1 MSHKKVSRETQ
12 KGKFM
17 SKRYI
22 FAVSCVLSVLITLS
36 LYSVILT
43 MFGIVLSL
51 NILGLGLVLAML
63 ATISVGTHIFIK
75 MFAKE

>member
-1 MSHKKVSRETQ
+1 
-12 KGKFM
+12 M

-36 LYSVILT
+36 LYSIILT

-51 NILGLGLVLAML
+51 NIIGLGFVLAIL
-63 ATISVGTHIFIK
+63 ATVSIGTHIFIK

>member
-1 MSHKKVSRETQ
+1 
-12 KGKFM
+12 M

-22 FAVSCVLSVLITLS
+22 FAVSCVLSVLTTLS

-51 NILGLGLVLAML
+51 NILGLGLVLAIL
-63 ATISVGTHIFIK
+63 ATVSIGTHIFIK
-75 MFAKE
+75 MFTKE

>member
-1 MSHKKVSRETQ
+1 
-12 KGKFM
+12 M

-22 FAVSCVLSVLITLS
+22 FAVSCVLSILITLS

-51 NILGLGLVLAML
+51 NILGLGFLLVIL
-63 ATISVGTHIFIK
+63 ATVSIGTHIFIK

>member
-1 MSHKKVSRETQ
+1 
-12 KGKFM
+12 M

-22 FAVSCVLSVLITLS
+22 FAVSFVLSVLITLS

-51 NILGLGLVLAML
+51 DILGLGLVLAIL
-63 ATISVGTHIFIK
+63 ATVSIGTHIFIK

>member
-1 MSHKKVSRETQ
+1 
-12 KGKFM
+12 M

-36 LYSVILT
+36 LYSIILT

-51 NILGLGLVLAML
+51 NIIGLGFVLAIL
-63 ATISVGTHIFIK
+63 ATVSVGTHIFIK
-75 MFAKE
+75 MFTKE

>member
-1 MSHKKVSRETQ
+1 
-12 KGKFM
+12 M

-51 NILGLGLVLAML
+51 NIIGLGFVLAML
-63 ATISVGTHIFIK
+63 ATVSIGTYIFIK

>member
-1 MSHKKVSRETQ
+1 
-12 KGKFM
+12 M

-51 NILGLGLVLAML
+51 NIIGLGLVLAIL
-63 ATISVGTHIFIK
+63 ATVSIGTHIFIK

>member
-1 MSHKKVSRETQ
+1 
-12 KGKFM
+12 M

-43 MFGIVLSL
+43 MFGIILSL
-51 NILGLGLVLAML
+51 NIIGFGFVLAIL
-63 ATISVGTHIFIK
+63 ATVSVGTHIFIK

>member
-1 MSHKKVSRETQ
+1 
-12 KGKFM
+12 M

-22 FAVSCVLSVLITLS
+22 FAVSCVLSLLITLS

-51 NILGLGLVLAML
+51 NILGLGFILAML
-63 ATISVGTHIFIK
+63 ATMSIGTHIFIK

>member
-1 MSHKKVSRETQ
+1 
-12 KGKFM
+12 M

-22 FAVSCVLSVLITLS
+22 FAVSCVLSILITLS

-51 NILGLGLVLAML
+51 NIIGLGFILAML
-63 ATISVGTHIFIK
+63 ATMSIGTHIFIK

>member
-1 MSHKKVSRETQ
+1 
-12 KGKFM
+12 M

-22 FAVSCVLSVLITLS
+22 FAVSCVLSILITLS

-51 NILGLGLVLAML
+51 NILGLGLVLAIL
-63 ATISVGTHIFIK
+63 ATVSIGTHIFIK
-75 MFAKE
+75 MFTKE

>member
-1 MSHKKVSRETQ
+1 
-12 KGKFM
+12 M

-36 LYSVILT
+36 LYSLILT

-51 NILGLGLVLAML
+51 NILGLGFILAML
-63 ATISVGTHIFIK
+63 ATVSIGTHIFIK

>member
-1 MSHKKVSRETQ
+1 
-12 KGKFM
+12 M
-17 SKRYI
+17 SKRYNL
-22 FAVSCVLSVLITLS
+22 AVSCVLSILITLS

-51 NILGLGLVLAML
+51 NILGLGFLLAIL
-63 ATISVGTHIFIK
+63 ATVSIGTHIFIK

>member
-1 MSHKKVSRETQ
+1 
-12 KGKFM
+12 M

-43 MFGIVLSL
+43 MFSIVLSL
-51 NILGLGLVLAML
+51 NIIGLGFVLAML
-63 ATISVGTHIFIK
+63 ATVSIGTHIFIK

>member
-1 MSHKKVSRETQ
+1 
-12 KGKFM
+12 M

-51 NILGLGLVLAML
+51 NILGLGFILAML
-63 ATISVGTHIFIK
+63 ATMSIGTHIFIK

>member
-1 MSHKKVSRETQ
+1 
-12 KGKFM
+12 M

-22 FAVSCVLSVLITLS
+22 FAVSCILSVLITLS

-43 MFGIVLSL
+43 MCGIVLSL
-51 NILGLGLVLAML
+51 NIIGIGFVLAML
-63 ATISVGTHIFIK
+63 ATVSIGTHIFVK

>member
-1 MSHKKVSRETQ
+1 
-12 KGKFM
+12 M

-51 NILGLGLVLAML
+51 NIIGFGFVLAIL
-63 ATISVGTHIFIK
+63 ATMSIGTHIFIK

>member
-1 MSHKKVSRETQ
+1 
-12 KGKFM
+12 M

-36 LYSVILT
+36 LYSIILT

-51 NILGLGLVLAML
+51 NIIGLGFVLAML
-63 ATISVGTHIFIK
+63 ATVSIGTHIFIK

>member
-1 MSHKKVSRETQ
+1 
-12 KGKFM
+12 M

-36 LYSVILT
+36 LYSIILT

-51 NILGLGLVLAML
+51 NILGLGLVLAIL
-63 ATISVGTHIFIK
+63 ATVSIGTHIFIK

>member
-1 MSHKKVSRETQ
+1 
-12 KGKFM
+12 M

-22 FAVSCVLSVLITLS
+22 FAVSCVLSLLITLS
-36 LYSVILT
+36 LYSIILT

-63 ATISVGTHIFIK
+63 ATVSISTHIFIK

>member
-1 MSHKKVSRETQ
+1 
-12 KGKFM
+12 M

-22 FAVSCVLSVLITLS
+22 FAVSCVLSVLTTLS

-51 NILGLGLVLAML
+51 NIIGLGFVLAML
-63 ATISVGTHIFIK
+63 ATVSIGTHIFIK

>member
-1 MSHKKVSRETQ
+1 
-12 KGKFM
+12 M

-51 NILGLGLVLAML
+51 NIIGFGFVLAIL
-63 ATISVGTHIFIK
+63 ATVSIGTQIFIK
-75 MFAKE
+75 MFTKE

>member
-1 MSHKKVSRETQ
+1 
-12 KGKFM
+12 M

-51 NILGLGLVLAML
+51 NIIGLGFILAML
-63 ATISVGTHIFIK
+63 ATVSIGTHIFIK

>member
-1 MSHKKVSRETQ
+1 
-12 KGKFM
+12 M

-22 FAVSCVLSVLITLS
+22 FAVSCILSVLITLS

-63 ATISVGTHIFIK
+63 ATMSIGTHIFIK

>member
-1 MSHKKVSRETQ
+1 
-12 KGKFM
+12 M

-51 NILGLGLVLAML
+51 NIIGLGFVLAIL
-63 ATISVGTHIFIK
+63 ATVSIGTHIFIK
-75 MFAKE
+75 MFTKE

>member
-1 MSHKKVSRETQ
+1 
-12 KGKFM
+12 M

-51 NILGLGLVLAML
+51 NIIGFGFVLAIL
-63 ATISVGTHIFIK
+63 ATVSIGTHIFIK

>member
-1 MSHKKVSRETQ
+1 
-12 KGKFM
+12 M

-22 FAVSCVLSVLITLS
+22 FAVSCVLSVLIALS

-51 NILGLGLVLAML
+51 NILGLGLVLAIL
-63 ATISVGTHIFIK
+63 ATVSIGTHIFIK

>member
-1 MSHKKVSRETQ
+1 
-12 KGKFM
+12 M

-22 FAVSCVLSVLITLS
+22 FAISCVLSLLITLS

-51 NILGLGLVLAML
+51 NIIGLGFVLAIL
-63 ATISVGTHIFIK
+63 ATVSIGTHIFIK
-75 MFAKE
+75 MFVKE

>member
-1 MSHKKVSRETQ
+1 
-12 KGKFM
+12 M

-22 FAVSCVLSVLITLS
+22 FAVSFVLSVLITLS

-51 NILGLGLVLAML
+51 NILGLGLVLAIL
-63 ATISVGTHIFIK
+63 ATVSIGTHIFIK

>member
-1 MSHKKVSRETQ
+1 
-12 KGKFM
+12 M

-51 NILGLGLVLAML
+51 NIIGLGFVLAML
-63 ATISVGTHIFIK
+63 ATVSIGTHIFIK

>member
-1 MSHKKVSRETQ
+1 
-12 KGKFM
+12 M

-36 LYSVILT
+36 LYSIILT

-51 NILGLGLVLAML
+51 NILGLGFLLAIL
-63 ATISVGTHIFIK
+63 ATVSIGTHIFIK

>member
-1 MSHKKVSRETQ
+1 
-12 KGKFM
+12 M

-22 FAVSCVLSVLITLS
+22 FAVSCVLSLLITLS

-51 NILGLGLVLAML
+51 NILGLGLVLAIL
-63 ATISVGTHIFIK
+63 ATVSIGTQIFIK
-75 MFAKE
+75 MFTKE

>member
-1 MSHKKVSRETQ
+1 
-12 KGKFM
+12 M

-22 FAVSCVLSVLITLS
+22 FAVSCILSLLITLS

-43 MFGIVLSL
+43 MCGIVLSL
-51 NILGLGLVLAML
+51 NIIGIGFVLAML
-63 ATISVGTHIFIK
+63 ATVSIGTHIFIK

>member
-1 MSHKKVSRETQ
+1 
-12 KGKFM
+12 M

-22 FAVSCVLSVLITLS
+22 FAVSCVLSILITLS

-51 NILGLGLVLAML
+51 NIIGFGFVLAIL
-63 ATISVGTHIFIK
+63 ATVSIGTHIFIK

>member
-1 MSHKKVSRETQ
+1 
-12 KGKFM
+12 M

-22 FAVSCVLSVLITLS
+22 FAVSCILSVLITLS

-51 NILGLGLVLAML
+51 NIIGLGFILAIL
-63 ATISVGTHIFIK
+63 ATVSIGTHIFIK
-75 MFAKE
+75 MFTKE

>member
-1 MSHKKVSRETQ
+1 
-12 KGKFM
+12 M

-36 LYSVILT
+36 LYSIILT

-51 NILGLGLVLAML
+51 NIIGLGFVLAML
-63 ATISVGTHIFIK
+63 ATVSIGTHIFIK
-75 MFAKE
+75 MFEKE